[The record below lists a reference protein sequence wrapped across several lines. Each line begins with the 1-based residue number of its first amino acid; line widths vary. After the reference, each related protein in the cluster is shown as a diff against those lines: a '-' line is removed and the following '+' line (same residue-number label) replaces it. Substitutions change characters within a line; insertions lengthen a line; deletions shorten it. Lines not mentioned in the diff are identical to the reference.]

1 MRHLVVNIDE
11 LGYDGLLRVRVVV
24 DGGVAGQHDLGVT
37 TSDLIRIPHNSTP
50 YL

>member
-11 LGYDGLLRVRVVV
+11 LGYDSLLRAGVVV

-37 TSDLIRIPHNSTP
+37 TSDLIRIDSN
-50 YL
+50 